1 MENFEIRDLKS
12 PLFDGVS
19 ADELNSMIHC
29 LNPQRRNFAKGE
41 RIYDYGQVDADI
53 GLVRSGQVH
62 VVKEDFWGNCSILAE
77 AGPGEVFGEAYAAA
91 PGVPVEVAVDAVKP
105 SEIIFLG
112 MQPLLTT
119 CSNACPFHNR
129 MISNLLG
136 IMARRN
142 LQLTRKLE
150 CMAQRTTRDKLLT
163 YLSGE
168 AKRRQSAKFTIPFN
182 RQQLA
187 DYLSVDRSAMS
198 TELGRLRDEGVLR
211 FHKNEFEL
219 LK

>member
-77 AGPGEVFGEAYAAA
+77 VGPGEVFGEAYAAA
-91 PGVPVEVAVDAVKP
+91 PGVPVEVAAVAVKP
-105 SEIIFLG
+105 SEVIFLG

-119 CSNACPFHNR
+119 CPTHVRS
-129 MISNLLG
+129 
-136 IMARRN
+136 
-142 LQLTRKLE
+142 
-150 CMAQRTTRDKLLT
+150 TT
-163 YLSGE
+163 G
-168 AKRRQSAKFTIPFN
+168 
-182 RQQLA
+182 
-187 DYLSVDRSAMS
+187 
-198 TELGRLRDEGVLR
+198 
-211 FHKNEFEL
+211 
-219 LK
+219 